1 MNEVLYL
8 LFTSWCAA
16 TSTHNAVTNA
26 ARPTK
31 NATPETTTS
40 PGALSGIPTPAAT
53 RRIHRAMGTRW
64 DRQYAHPPAQTA
76 SAESAHAAIGAG
88 TPSSS
93 VPSFVMNELTSNAA
107 RMRADA
113 HGASAPVATM
123 TQKLAVNPALRS
135 AWLTPP
141 GAPSVG
147 HDGPPKNGP
156 HPGGYRAKVRSASGV
171 GAGVAWGCAA
181 CSDGTNFTAAISS
194 LVLAPS
200 AGDTSGVSSQPWG
213 FGLRSRGCRTASLS
227 YSGGLTGGSGTGA
240 SGSIPESIAARL
252 RASSSA
258 LTSLSMPTSPMSR
271 LPSPKSLS

>member
-1 MNEVLYL
+1 MFSGVRTSSPPESTVVKEEATSKKA
-8 LFTSWCAA
+8 FTS
-16 TSTHNAVTNA
+16 
-26 ARPTK
+26 K
-31 NATPETTTS
+31 K
-40 PGALSGIPTPAAT
+40 
-53 RRIHRAMGTRW
+53 
-64 DRQYAHPPAQTA
+64 
-76 SAESAHAAIGAG
+76 
-88 TPSSS
+88 
-93 VPSFVMNELTSNAA
+93 A

-135 AWLTPP
+135 AWLKPP
-141 GAPSVG
+141 GAAASVG

-181 CSDGTNFTAAISS
+181 CSDGTNFTDAISS

-213 FGLRSRGCRTASLS
+213 FGLRSKGCMTTSLS
-227 YSGGLTGGSGTGA
+227 YSGGLTEGDGTGA
-240 SGSIPESIAARL
+240 SGSIPDAIAARL